1 MRALE
6 YKHNIYLY
14 LYDPMQRLGGAEY
27 PGTGKETY
35 SYDGAG
41 NRIRKQTQDYVEDY
55 LYDECSRL
63 RWTEPVC
70 ILCE

>member
-1 MRALE
+1 
-6 YKHNIYLY
+6 
-14 LYDPMQRLGGAEY
+14 MQRLGGAEY

-63 RWTEPVC
+63 KWKSKRYMEDNGTGEDITTYRC
-70 ILCE
+70 GSHH